1 MAKMRKTKSS
11 GSLDPM
17 PREMTAKQRQQA
29 ASRAAGLVASPS
41 GLIHGNEKNKQ
52 YTLPSSVY
60 RAAIQGKYK
69 GSWQDAVRSYRKSS
83 SETKSLKTGTSIS
96 MPLSAAAIASSKSAQ
111 TAFMASEK
119 KKSSRAVANKTKRRE
134 R

>member
-17 PREMTAKQRQQA
+17 AREMTAKQRQQA

-41 GLIHGNEKNKQ
+41 GLVHGNDKGKQ

-60 RAAIQGKYK
+60 RAAVQDKYQ
-69 GSWQDAVRSYRKSS
+69 GSWQDAVRSYRKSP
-83 SETKSLKTGTSIS
+83 SETKSMKTGTPIS
-96 MPLSAAAIASSKSAQ
+96 APLSAAAMASSKSAQ
-111 TAFMASEK
+111 AAFMASEK
-119 KKSSRAVANKTKRRE
+119 KKSSRAVANKTKRRG

>member
-11 GSLDPM
+11 GSLDPT

-41 GLIHGNEKNKQ
+41 GLVHGNSKKKQ

-60 RAAIQGKYK
+60 SAAIQGKYK
-69 GSWQDAVRSYRKSS
+69 GSWQDAVRSYTKLP
-83 SETKSLKTGTSIS
+83 SETQSLKTGTPIS
-96 MPLSAAAIASSKSAQ
+96 SPLPASAIASSKSAQ
-111 TAFMASEK
+111 ATFMGSEK
-119 KKSSRAVANKTKRRE
+119 KKSTRAVANKTKRRE